1 MRLTVNLP
9 DQVLLQTSATK
20 LKAESPAG
28 HFTLLPRHVDMSTAL
43 APGILSYVQEGDGEI
58 YLAVSEGILVKNGD
72 EVLVA
77 VRAAVRA
84 ELGNLHTEVQK
95 MIENLDDGE
104 RKARTNVARMEAS
117 FLRRFLDFHRG
128 P

>member
-9 DQVLLQTSATK
+9 AQVFLQANATK

-28 HFTLLPRHVDMSTAL
+28 NFTLLPRHVDTAT
-43 APGILSYVQEGDGEI
+43 AITPGILSYVQEGDGEV

-72 EVLVA
+72 EVLVS
-77 VRAAVRA
+77 VRAAVRG
-84 ELGNLHTEVQK
+84 ELGQLHQEVQK
-95 MIENLDDGE
+95 LVESLDDGE

-117 FLRRFLDFHRG
+117 FLRRFLDFHHG
-128 P
+128 A